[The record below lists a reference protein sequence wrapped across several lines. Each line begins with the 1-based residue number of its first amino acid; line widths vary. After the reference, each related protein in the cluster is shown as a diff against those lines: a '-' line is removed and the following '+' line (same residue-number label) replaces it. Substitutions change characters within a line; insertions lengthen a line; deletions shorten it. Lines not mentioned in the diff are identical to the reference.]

1 MSGKIILLFMSVLCL
16 AGCGGHAKE
25 KQLELAVRD
34 RENEKGHLIESFEIK
49 KHKEK
54 SPQSHTF
61 YYEAHVIDTVSK
73 KELVIKDSVW
83 LYQRNDSTWTVVP
96 R

>member
-1 MSGKIILLFMSVLCL
+1 MSWKVILTFIGVLCL
-16 AGCGGHAKE
+16 LGCGSSSKE
-25 KQLELAVRD
+25 KQIGSAVTNREL
-34 RENEKGHLIESFEIK
+34 EKGHLLESFEIK

-61 YYEAHVIDTVSK
+61 YYEAHVTDTIAK
-73 KELVIKDSVW
+73 KALTVKDSIW

>member
-1 MSGKIILLFMSVLCL
+1 MSGKVILTFIGILCL
-16 AGCGGHAKE
+16 WSCGGGSKE
-25 KQLELAVRD
+25 KQIKSAVAN
-34 RENEKGHLIESFEIK
+34 REREQGHRLESFEIK
-49 KHKEK
+49 RHKEK

-61 YYEAHVIDTVSK
+61 YYEAHVTDTIAK
-73 KELVIKDSVW
+73 KALTVKDSIW